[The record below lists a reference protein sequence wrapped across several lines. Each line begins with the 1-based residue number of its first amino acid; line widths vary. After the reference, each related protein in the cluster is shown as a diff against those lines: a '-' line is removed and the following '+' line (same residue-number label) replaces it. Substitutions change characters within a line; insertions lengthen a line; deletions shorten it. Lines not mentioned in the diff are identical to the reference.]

1 MELVASTAPAA
12 ASLLSTGGD
21 APVKAAPVVTQTS
34 AIGII
39 NPPPDIRSI
48 VVWQRRACTTPAY
61 ADAFMRGDLCCA
73 SQDKTAQ
80 FVARNGPEFEKR

>member
-1 MELVASTAPAA
+1 MAAMALVPSSAPAA

-21 APVKAAPVVTQTS
+21 APVKAAPVATQTS

-48 VVWQRRACTTPAY
+48 VVRTRRTTPA
-61 ADAFMRGDLCCA
+61 M
-73 SQDKTAQ
+73 
-80 FVARNGPEFEKR
+80 PERF

>member
-1 MELVASTAPAA
+1 MSDMALVPSSAPAA

-21 APVKAAPVVTQTS
+21 APVKAAPVATQTS

-48 VVWQRRACTTPAY
+48 VVRTLLSMRATRERC
-61 ADAFMRGDLCCA
+61 
-73 SQDKTAQ
+73 
-80 FVARNGPEFEKR
+80 